1 MLFCIIFF
9 DINKPVK
16 ELINR
21 VTFSKKRLLFCGMHF
36 VGVPAN
42 ITAADLTAHFGP
54 HHQLDKLEPAR
65 KDPERQ
71 RGRRRRVPLSCLG
84 ISRTKH
90 LGLAS

>member
-1 MLFCIIFF
+1 M
-9 DINKPVK
+9 
-16 ELINR
+16 ELHG
-21 VTFSKKRLLFCGMHF
+21 V
-36 VGVPAN
+36 VGVPPN
-42 ITAADLTAHFGP
+42 ITAADLTAHFRP

-84 ISRTKH
+84 LSETKH